1 MSNIEKSKNKIK
13 VAYWCPFL
21 TNVATIKAVLN
32 SVHGLV
38 KYGSNS
44 FRPIIINSI
53 GEFNNCQYETISL
66 NKTNFTKFLPK
77 YGFLQSRFSYILIF
91 LINFFSLKKFL
102 RKEKPQFLIAHL
114 ITILPLVLNFFFK
127 FETKFILRISGYP
140 KLGIVR
146 KFLWRL
152 LLKKIYI
159 VTTPTQLTYNLLVDN
174 KIIDESKII
183 VLKDPVIKIR
193 QISKSNFK
201 TSQFNKKEEYYL
213 AVGRLTKQKNFEFL
227 VKSYASLETNKKLF
241 IAGEG
246 EEFDNL
252 SKIIK
257 EYNLVEKVKLIGFK
271 ENIYEYFFN
280 SSGFIL
286 SSLYEDPGFVI
297 IEAAALRKPI
307 LSSNCIT
314 GPIEFLKNGTNGYLF
329 QNNSTSEFIKKFSLF
344 ENDSKNLKNE
354 KIKRS
359 FFNMREYT
367 IFNHYKKIS
376 TILNKTY

>member
-1 MSNIEKSKNKIK
+1 MEKKKIN

-44 FRPIIINSI
+44 YRPIIINSI
-53 GEFNNCQYETISL
+53 GEFNDCKYETIRL
-66 NKTNFTKFLPK
+66 NKINFTKFLPK
-77 YGFLQSRFSYILIF
+77 YGFLKSRFSYILIF
-91 LINFFSLKKFL
+91 LLNFFSLKRFL
-102 RKEKPQFLIAHL
+102 EKEKPQFLIAHL
-114 ITILPLVLNFFFK
+114 ITILPLVLNYLFK

-146 KFLWRL
+146 KFLWRI

-159 VTTPTQLTYNLLVDN
+159 VTTPTLLTYNLLVDN
-174 KIIDESKII
+174 KIVDKSKII
-183 VLKDPVIKIR
+183 VLKDPIIKIN

-201 TSQFNKKEEYYL
+201 NFKFDNKEEYYL
-213 AVGRLTKQKNFEFL
+213 AVGRLTKQKNFNLLINFFKTIENQ
-227 VKSYASLETNKKLF
+227 KMTDKKLF
-241 IAGEG
+241 IAGDG
-246 EEFDNL
+246 EEFNKL
-252 SKIIK
+252 TKIIK
-257 EYNLVEKVKLIGFK
+257 DYNLLEKVKLIGFK
-271 ENIYEYFFN
+271 ENIYQYFFN

-314 GPIEFLKNGTNGYLF
+314 GPIEFLKNGVNGYLF
-329 QNNSTSEFIKKFSLF
+329 QNNSTSEFTKNFDLF
-344 ENDSKNLKNE
+344 ENDNTNTKNE
-354 KIKRS
+354 KIKKS
-359 FFNMREYT
+359 FFSMRDYT
-367 IFNHYKKIS
+367 VFNHYKKIS
-376 TILNKTY
+376 KILN